1 MNARNRIAA
10 AEFMSLFEIAVNLEM
25 RKLANMP
32 ETLFIGQ
39 SVAYDGAAIHA
50 SLEGVP
56 MEKRVEMPVAEEF
69 QMGYCTGLSL
79 AGKLPICIYP
89 RMDFMLLC
97 VNQLVNHL
105 DKLPLWGWSPKVI
118 IRTTVG
124 KKRPLDAGP
133 QHTQNYTEAFQ
144 KMLHSIAVREA
155 RTPQEVAFAYDAA
168 IKSERSTLIVEN
180 EWKP

>member
-1 MNARNRIAA
+1 
-10 AEFMSLFEIAVNLEM
+10 MSPFDIAVNLEM
-25 RKLANMP
+25 RKLAKMP
-32 ETLFIGQ
+32 ETIFVGQ
-39 SVAYDGAAIHA
+39 SVAYDGAAIHT

-56 MEKRVEMPVAEEF
+56 AEKRLEMPVAEEF
-69 QMGYCTGLSL
+69 QMGYCIGLSI

-105 DKLPLWGWSPKVI
+105 DKLPLYGWAPKVI

-124 KKRPLDAGP
+124 KKKPLDAGP

-144 KMLHSIAVREA
+144 KMLHTVAVREV
-155 RTPQEVAFAYDAA
+155 RVPQEIAFAYDFAR
-168 IKSERSTLIVEN
+168 KSDRSTLIVEN

>member
-1 MNARNRIAA
+1 MSPFDEAVNKEMRRL
-10 AEFMSLFEIAVNLEM
+10 AEFPNTVFV
-25 RKLANMP
+25 
-32 ETLFIGQ
+32 GQ

-56 MEKRVEMPVAEEF
+56 MDRRIEMPVAEEF
-69 QMGYCTGLSL
+69 QMGYCTGLAI

-105 DKLPLWGWSPKVI
+105 DKLPMYGWKAKVI
-118 IRTTVG
+118 IRTTIG
-124 KKRPLDAGP
+124 KKKPLDAGP
-133 QHTQNYTEAFQ
+133 QHTQNYTDAFQ
-144 KMLHSIAVREA
+144 KMLHNIRVREA
-155 RTPQEVAFAYDAA
+155 RVPNEVAFAYEQAMKADV
-168 IKSERSTLIVEN
+168 STLIVEN

>member
-1 MNARNRIAA
+1 
-10 AEFMSLFEIAVNLEM
+10 MSPFDLAVNLEM
-25 RKLANMP
+25 RKLGKIENA
-32 ETLFIGQ
+32 LFLGQ

-56 MEKRVEMPVAEEF
+56 AEKRVEMPVAEEF
-69 QMGYCTGLSL
+69 QMGYCIGLAL
-79 AGKLPICIYP
+79 AGKVPVCIYP

-105 DKLPLWGWSPKVI
+105 DKLPLYGWKPKVI
-118 IRTTVG
+118 IRTTIG
-124 KKRPLDAGP
+124 KKAPLNAGP

-144 KMLHSIAVREA
+144 KMLHHIIVREV
-155 RTPQEVAFAYDAA
+155 RVPQEVAFAYDLA
-168 IKSERSTLIVEN
+168 IKGDKSILIVEN

>member
-1 MNARNRIAA
+1 MSPFDSEVNKWMRRL
-10 AEFMSLFEIAVNLEM
+10 AEF
-25 RKLANMP
+25 P
-32 ETLFIGQ
+32 ETLFLGQ

-50 SLEGVP
+50 SLDGVP
-56 MEKRVEMPVAEEF
+56 EEKRLEMPVAEEF

-89 RMDFMLLC
+89 RIDFMLLC

-105 DKLPLWGWSPKVI
+105 DKLPLWGWHPKVI
-118 IRTTVG
+118 IRTVVG
-124 KKRPLDAGP
+124 KKIPLDAGP

-144 KMLHSIAVREA
+144 KMLHTVAVREV
-155 RTPQEVAFAYDAA
+155 RVPQDVAFAYDMA
-168 IKSERSTLIVEN
+168 IRSERSTLIVEN